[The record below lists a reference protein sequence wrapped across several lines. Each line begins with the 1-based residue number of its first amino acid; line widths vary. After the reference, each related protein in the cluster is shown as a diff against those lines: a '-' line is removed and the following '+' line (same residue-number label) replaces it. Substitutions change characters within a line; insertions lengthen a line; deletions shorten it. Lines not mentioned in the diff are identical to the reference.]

1 MSNDAERSRYR
12 SEYQLQ
18 SAIDSLDRK
27 AVTLQT
33 AWRWGNGDPDKGER
47 TDLLSNLAR
56 MREQIENAER
66 LLNEMEQNDS

>member
-1 MSNDAERSRYR
+1 MSDDAEHRRYR

-18 SAIDSLDRK
+18 SAIDNLDRN
-27 AVTLQT
+27 AVTLQA
-33 AWRWGNGDPDKGER
+33 AWQWGSGDPDESER

-66 LLNEMEQNDS
+66 LLNEMEQEDT